1 MQSNRST
8 LSAIKYDHQLWDHP
22 ERWPHDPPNY
32 VFLARAFQEIGR
44 ARYGDQWTD
53 SYIEPEEP
61 LEDCDDAADEQYDR
75 DCEKAEV
82 EFENMHASIAR
93 TIAEQSELG
102 NLATALRHRAGGQM
116 NALEPYVWNTE
127 NVGPRFFRCQMSLS
141 QPFQDPARVI
151 SRSLQWIYVTRESL
165 DRYIGGDSAAGPAA
179 NPLEMRQSKPKG
191 RSGRRPGTGSWVV
204 ADKPLLE
211 EMHNLITSGR
221 AKSPHDAAGQ
231 LADRAQGTSTRESK
245 QTRLAKRYREYISS
259 KPNSFSPNFSD

>member
-61 LEDCDDAADEQYDR
+61 PEDCDDAADEQYDR

-151 SRSLQWIYVTRESL
+151 FRSLQWIYVTRESL

-179 NPLEMRQSKPKG
+179 NPLEMGQSKPKG

-231 LADRAQGTSTRESK
+231 LADRAQGNSTRESK
-245 QTRLAKRYREYISS
+245 QTRLAKRYREIYLVGA
-259 KPNSFSPNFSD
+259 K